1 MLKLA
6 IIAGSTR
13 PGRNGAAVPK
23 WASEVARRRKDA
35 EFELVDPKD
44 SPQPLLDKPL
54 APSSPL

>member
-13 PGRNGAAVPK
+13 PGRNGGPLTH
-23 WASEVARRRKDA
+23 WAREVARRRKAA

-44 SPQPLLDKPL
+44 YPLPLLDKPL
-54 APSSPL
+54 APITPL